1 MCEICAFLHF
11 TNSQIGCVRPH
22 IDFRAQIYNIF
33 LNCANAQHF
42 FCTKNG
48 KKKETYKNRRKNKKN
63 WGESEKKR
71 DFISLFEKL

>member
-33 LNCANAQHF
+33 LNCANAQLF
-42 FCTKNG
+42 FCTKIE
-48 KKKETYKNRRKNKKN
+48 KK
-63 WGESEKKR
+63 EKKR
-71 DFISLFEKL
+71 GKVRKIRKNRAINEKNCD